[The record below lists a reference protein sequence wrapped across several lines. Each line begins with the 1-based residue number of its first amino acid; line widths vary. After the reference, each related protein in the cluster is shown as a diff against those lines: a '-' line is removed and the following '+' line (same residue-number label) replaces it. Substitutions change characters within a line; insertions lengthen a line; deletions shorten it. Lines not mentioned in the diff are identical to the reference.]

1 MPAHV
6 AAGGERPTG
15 NQLHMVCYASRGAPA
30 PMPHPV
36 EFPERLL
43 TYRSRVRSIRL
54 LLLVMMLAFLPLP
67 GWAATVAHEVA
78 SAADTLAEPTTADAS
93 SAAAGQPS
101 PSSETAE
108 PQLQPGA
115 DLAEQLLPAPP
126 LRLAAWSGRAGPPRY
141 AGAPLP
147 EPDLPLLPR
156 PPRA

>member
-1 MPAHV
+1 MQGAV
-6 AAGGERPTG
+6 A
-15 NQLHMVCYASRGAPA
+15 N
-30 PMPHPV
+30 PHPV
-36 EFPERLL
+36 EFRGHLQTSRP
-43 TYRSRVRSIRL
+43 RVRSLRL
-54 LLLVMMLAFLPLP
+54 LLLVLMLVCLPLP
-67 GWAATVAHEVA
+67 GWAAAVAHAVA
-78 SAADTLAEPTTADAS
+78 SPGDALTAPAAVDDSGTDPADA
-93 SAAAGQPS
+93 AATGQPS

-141 AGAPLP
+141 AGALLP